1 MSQVKDC
8 NITFHSLGETDRSAM
23 PLGNGECAAS
33 VWTEQNGD
41 ICLYINR
48 TDALTELD
56 RTVKVGMVRLSIT
69 PSPLGTKAFAQTLDI
84 EHGVIRIT
92 DGGSCL
98 TVCIPPEEHTVYIT
112 GELEMCIRDRWRAI
126 RKTSPARCGQ
136 FTGFCS

>member
-56 RTVKVGMVRLSIT
+56 RTVKVGMVPAVDLSL
-69 PSPLGTKAFAQTLDI
+69 PSGNK
-84 EHGVIRIT
+84 
-92 DGGSCL
+92 
-98 TVCIPPEEHTVYIT
+98 
-112 GELEMCIRDRWRAI
+112 
-126 RKTSPARCGQ
+126 
-136 FTGFCS
+136 GFCPNAGYRARRHPHHRRRQSSDRLHPAGGTHRLHHR